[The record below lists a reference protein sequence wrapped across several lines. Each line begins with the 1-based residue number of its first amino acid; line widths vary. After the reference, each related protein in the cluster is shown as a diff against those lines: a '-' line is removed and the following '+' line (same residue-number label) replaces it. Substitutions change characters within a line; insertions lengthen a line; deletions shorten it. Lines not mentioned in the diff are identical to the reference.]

1 MDDYDVSSL
10 SESKNEWGARLV
22 NILTPSVIE
31 GIKSIFS
38 EADKL
43 CVENEEEEKY
53 LMTFQ
58 NLLARVAKW
67 NSAIIDEETKRIMTT
82 SQCEYLEDL
91 VTCVHIV
98 HLKAL
103 TSIRV
108 SSKQKKVDVDVPKV
122 SDFVHRVYVAVARNV
137 YKNVYLFEKGIA
149 PLQYQKN
156 MRELEVIVKECV
168 LNTVR
173 ESIPVAQILRAYID
187 ETVEEEEVVEENI
200 EIIQP
205 EKDEETETTENKEND
220 DKEQQS
226 VVEKSESTDKPS
238 GILKKDSVETTNSDS
253 EKTPVVEAV
262 AAATNVTQDA
272 SVVTEKLTNSAEQ
285 LHQAAEKLNDSAE
298 VLNVNTTVST
308 PTQVPTPKAT
318 QPPIVINSQP
328 IQAPVVVESTTLTTP
343 ETANMQELVAA
354 PSQLVKKAVETAT
367 QSALSFNDTDNVLDM
382 GTNQSAAIEAPKTID
397 RLEQISEQRNEQRKL
412 EEAEDAD
419 DEEEGL
425 LKIHSEPIGLDNL
438 EVQDVSSKLTI
449 SDDPILG
456 DIEVL
461 S

>member
-22 NILTPSVIE
+22 NIVTPSVIE
-31 GIKSIFS
+31 GMKSIFA

-43 CVENEEEEKY
+43 CRENEEEEKY

-67 NSAIIDEETKRIMTT
+67 NSSIIEEETKRIMKT

-122 SDFVHRVYVAVARNV
+122 SDFIHRIYVAVARNV
-137 YKNVYLFEKGIA
+137 YKNVYLFEKNIA

-156 MRELEVIVKECV
+156 MRELEVIVKECI
-168 LNTVR
+168 LNTIR

-187 ETVEEEEVVEENI
+187 ETVEEEEVVEENV

-205 EKDEETETTENKEND
+205 TKDDEEEEANSDNATEEVAKSTEQSSEVSSEVSGGIVKKEDNTSESVSSSSEE
-220 DKEQQS
+220 KPAPEIS
-226 VVEKSESTDKPS
+226 VVKP
-238 GILKKDSVETTNSDS
+238 DAEVTT
-253 EKTPVVEAV
+253 K
-262 AAATNVTQDA
+262 
-272 SVVTEKLTNSAEQ
+272 KLTDSAEQ
-285 LHQAAEKLNDSAE
+285 LQQAAEKLNESAE
-298 VLNVNTTVST
+298 VLNVNTVVST
-308 PTQVPTPKAT
+308 PQVVTPVEVV
-318 QPPIVINSQP
+318 QPPIVKE
-328 IQAPVVVESTTLTTP
+328 PVPETTTLTSAEPIVNTQALI
-343 ETANMQELVAA
+343 ANNTKIVKAA
-354 PSQLVKKAVETAT
+354 EETAT
-367 QSALSFNDTDNVLDM
+367 QSALSFNNTDSVLDM
-382 GTNQSAAIEAPKTID
+382 GTNQSTDIEAPKTIE
-397 RLEQISEQRNEQRKL
+397 RLEQISEERNQQRKL
-412 EEAEDAD
+412 EEMEEEDD
-419 DEEEGL
+419 DEGV
-425 LKIHSEPIGLDNL
+425 LKIHNEPINLDTL
-438 EVQDVSSKLTI
+438 EIQDVSSKLKI

>member
-22 NILTPSVIE
+22 NIVTPSVIE
-31 GIKSIFS
+31 GMKSIFA

-43 CVENEEEEKY
+43 CRENDEEEKY

-67 NSAIIDEETKRIMTT
+67 NSSIIEEETKRIIKT

-122 SDFVHRVYVAVARNV
+122 SDFIHRIYVAVARNV
-137 YKNVYLFEKGIA
+137 YKNVYLFEKNIA
-149 PLQYQKN
+149 PLQFQKN
-156 MRELEVIVKECV
+156 MRELEVMVKECV

-205 EKDEETETTENKEND
+205 TKEDDENEKESGSDENTDTKEEVVKANEGSSEVTGD
-220 DKEQQS
+220 IVKKEDNVSTSTVSVSDEKPTPEIS
-226 VVEKSESTDKPS
+226 VVKPQAE
-238 GILKKDSVETTNSDS
+238 VTT
-253 EKTPVVEAV
+253 
-262 AAATNVTQDA
+262 Q
-272 SVVTEKLTNSAEQ
+272 KLTDSAEQ
-285 LHQAAEKLNDSAE
+285 LQQAAEKLNESAE
-298 VLNVNTTVST
+298 VLNVNTVVSA
-308 PTQVPTPKAT
+308 PQPIAPVEVV
-318 QPPIVINSQP
+318 QPPIVKE
-328 IQAPVVVESTTLTTP
+328 PVPETTTLTTVEP
-343 ETANMQELVAA
+343 VVNTEALVANT
-354 PSQLVKKAVETAT
+354 SKIVKAAEETAT
-367 QSALSFNDTDNVLDM
+367 QSALSFNNTDSVLDM
-382 GTNQSAAIEAPKTID
+382 GTNQSTDIEAPKTIE
-397 RLEQISEQRNEQRKL
+397 RLEQISEERNQQRKL
-412 EEAEDAD
+412 EEAEEDD
-419 DEEEGL
+419 DEGV
-425 LKIHSEPIGLDNL
+425 LKIHSEPINLDTL
-438 EVQDVSSKLTI
+438 EIQDVSSKLKI

>member
-31 GIKSIFS
+31 GIKSIFT

-43 CVENEEEEKY
+43 CRENEEEEKY

-205 EKDEETETTENKEND
+205 KDDEENETAEGEENDENSDAPTVEKTESSGKASGIVKKETTET
-220 DKEQQS
+220 
-226 VVEKSESTDKPS
+226 VSEA
-238 GILKKDSVETTNSDS
+238 E
-253 EKTPVVEAV
+253 PVKAIV
-262 AAATNVTQDA
+262 AAPSNA
-272 SVVTEKLTNSAEQ
+272 SDTSAVTEKLTNSAEQ

-298 VLNVNTTVST
+298 ILNVNTTVST
-308 PTQVPTPKAT
+308 PTQVPTPKAVQAPT
-318 QPPIVINSQP
+318 LQVSQP
-328 IQAPVVVESTTLTTP
+328 IEVAPIVEPTTLTT
-343 ETANMQELVAA
+343 QEPISTQNLVAA
-354 PSQLVKKAVETAT
+354 PSQLVKKAEETAT

-382 GTNQSAAIEAPKTID
+382 GTNQSTEIEAPKSID

-412 EEAEDAD
+412 EEEEE
-419 DEEEGL
+419 DEEEGT
-425 LKIHSEPIGLDNL
+425 LKIHSEPISLDNL
-438 EVQDVSSKLTI
+438 EVQDVSSKLRI

>member
-22 NILTPSVIE
+22 NIVTPSVME
-31 GIKSIFS
+31 GMKSIFA

-43 CVENEEEEKY
+43 CRENDEEEKY

-67 NSAIIDEETKRIMTT
+67 NSSIIEEETQRIIKT

-122 SDFVHRVYVAVARNV
+122 SDFIHRIYVAVARNV
-137 YKNVYLFEKGIA
+137 YKNVYLFEKNIA

-187 ETVEEEEVVEENI
+187 ETVEEEEVVEENV

-205 EKDEETETTENKEND
+205 TKEDDEENEKEGENNETPDAKGEIVKSTDSSSELSGGIVKKED
-220 DKEQQS
+220 TSLSSSATVSEETPKPEIS
-226 VVEKSESTDKPS
+226 VVKP
-238 GILKKDSVETTNSDS
+238 DTEVTT
-253 EKTPVVEAV
+253 K
-262 AAATNVTQDA
+262 
-272 SVVTEKLTNSAEQ
+272 KLTDSAEQ
-285 LHQAAEKLNDSAE
+285 LQQAAEKLNESAE
-298 VLNVNTTVST
+298 VLNVNTVVSA
-308 PTQVPTPKAT
+308 PAPAPAVEVV
-318 QPPIVINSQP
+318 QPPIVKE
-328 IQAPVVVESTTLTTP
+328 PVPETTTLTSIEPAVNT
-343 ETANMQELVAA
+343 EALVANT
-354 PSQLVKKAVETAT
+354 SKIVKAAEETAT
-367 QSALSFNDTDNVLDM
+367 QSALSFNNTDSVLDM
-382 GTNQSAAIEAPKTID
+382 GTNQSADIEAPKTIE
-397 RLEQISEQRNEQRKL
+397 RLEQISEQRNQERKL
-412 EEAEDAD
+412 EEM
-419 DEEEGL
+419 EEEDEDDGV
-425 LKIHSEPIGLDNL
+425 LKIHSDPINLDTL
-438 EVQDVSSKLTI
+438 EIQDVSSKLKIT
-449 SDDPILG
+449 DDPVLG